1 MSHCRFRCC
10 IITSGCFKH
19 GILWR
24 RSGKYHFVSQPVGQ
38 CRSCRFD
45 FLGVVPGYSSAN
57 RAIRYSLSIGSVVTA
72 FDDFFKKTKS
82 ILFKIVEILAL
93 VVAILLL
100 IYLLLGEASGD
111 YIVSVAVNISLFISA
126 VTPEA
131 LAAVAL
137 GLALYTY
144 INKK

>member
-1 MSHCRFRCC
+1 LVWCC
-10 IITSGCFKH
+10 
-19 GILWR
+19 
-24 RSGKYHFVSQPVGQ
+24 
-38 CRSCRFD
+38 
-45 FLGVVPGYSSAN
+45 GYSSAN
-57 RAIRYSLSIGSVVTA
+57 RAIRLFSQHWGERMNS
-72 FDDFFKKTKS
+72 FDDFFEKTKS
-82 ILFKIVEILAL
+82 ALFKIVEILAL

>member
-1 MSHCRFRCC
+1 MNS
-10 IITSGCFKH
+10 
-19 GILWR
+19 
-24 RSGKYHFVSQPVGQ
+24 
-38 CRSCRFD
+38 
-45 FLGVVPGYSSAN
+45 
-57 RAIRYSLSIGSVVTA
+57 
-72 FDDFFKKTKS
+72 FDDFFQKTKN
-82 ILFKIVEILAL
+82 ILFKIVEILTL

-111 YIVSVAVNISLFISA
+111 YIISVAVNISLFISA

-137 GLALYTY
+137 GLTLYTY

>member
-1 MSHCRFRCC
+1 VNS
-10 IITSGCFKH
+10 
-19 GILWR
+19 
-24 RSGKYHFVSQPVGQ
+24 
-38 CRSCRFD
+38 
-45 FLGVVPGYSSAN
+45 
-57 RAIRYSLSIGSVVTA
+57 
-72 FDDFFKKTKS
+72 FDDFFQKTKS
-82 ILFKIVEILAL
+82 ILFKIVEILTL

-111 YIVSVAVNISLFISA
+111 YIISVAVNISLFISA

-137 GLALYTY
+137 GLVLYTY

>member
-1 MSHCRFRCC
+1 MNS
-10 IITSGCFKH
+10 
-19 GILWR
+19 
-24 RSGKYHFVSQPVGQ
+24 
-38 CRSCRFD
+38 
-45 FLGVVPGYSSAN
+45 
-57 RAIRYSLSIGSVVTA
+57 
-72 FDDFFKKTKS
+72 FDDFFQKTKS
-82 ILFKIVEILAL
+82 ILFKIVEILTL

-111 YIVSVAVNISLFISA
+111 YIISVAVNISLFISA

-137 GLALYTY
+137 GLVLYTY

>member
-1 MSHCRFRCC
+1 MNS
-10 IITSGCFKH
+10 
-19 GILWR
+19 
-24 RSGKYHFVSQPVGQ
+24 
-38 CRSCRFD
+38 
-45 FLGVVPGYSSAN
+45 
-57 RAIRYSLSIGSVVTA
+57 
-72 FDDFFKKTKS
+72 FDDFFKKTRS
-82 ILFKIVEILAL
+82 FLFKIVEILAL
-93 VVAILLL
+93 VVEISLL
-100 IYLLLGEASGD
+100 IYLLLAEASGD

>member
-1 MSHCRFRCC
+1 MNS
-10 IITSGCFKH
+10 
-19 GILWR
+19 
-24 RSGKYHFVSQPVGQ
+24 
-38 CRSCRFD
+38 
-45 FLGVVPGYSSAN
+45 
-57 RAIRYSLSIGSVVTA
+57 
-72 FDDFFKKTKS
+72 FDDFFKKTRS
-82 ILFKIVEILAL
+82 VLFKIVEILAL

-100 IYLLLGEASGD
+100 IYILLGEASGD
-111 YIVSVAVNISLFISA
+111 YIVSVAVNASLFISA

>member
-1 MSHCRFRCC
+1 MNS
-10 IITSGCFKH
+10 
-19 GILWR
+19 
-24 RSGKYHFVSQPVGQ
+24 
-38 CRSCRFD
+38 
-45 FLGVVPGYSSAN
+45 
-57 RAIRYSLSIGSVVTA
+57 

-82 ILFKIVEILAL
+82 FLFKIVEILAL

-111 YIVSVAVNISLFISA
+111 YIVSVVVNISLFISA

>member
-1 MSHCRFRCC
+1 MNS
-10 IITSGCFKH
+10 
-19 GILWR
+19 
-24 RSGKYHFVSQPVGQ
+24 
-38 CRSCRFD
+38 
-45 FLGVVPGYSSAN
+45 
-57 RAIRYSLSIGSVVTA
+57 
-72 FDDFFKKTKS
+72 FDDFFQKTKS
-82 ILFKIVEILAL
+82 ILFKIVEILTL

-111 YIVSVAVNISLFISA
+111 YIISVAVNISLFISA

-144 INKK
+144 MNKK

>member
-1 MSHCRFRCC
+1 MNS
-10 IITSGCFKH
+10 
-19 GILWR
+19 
-24 RSGKYHFVSQPVGQ
+24 
-38 CRSCRFD
+38 
-45 FLGVVPGYSSAN
+45 
-57 RAIRYSLSIGSVVTA
+57 
-72 FDDFFKKTKS
+72 FDDFFQKAKS
-82 ILFKIVEILAL
+82 ILFKIVEILTL

-111 YIVSVAVNISLFISA
+111 YIISVVVNISLFISA

>member
-1 MSHCRFRCC
+1 MNS
-10 IITSGCFKH
+10 
-19 GILWR
+19 
-24 RSGKYHFVSQPVGQ
+24 
-38 CRSCRFD
+38 
-45 FLGVVPGYSSAN
+45 
-57 RAIRYSLSIGSVVTA
+57 

-82 ILFKIVEILAL
+82 VLFKIVEILAL

-111 YIVSVAVNISLFISA
+111 YIVSVAVNTSLFISA

>member
-1 MSHCRFRCC
+1 MNS
-10 IITSGCFKH
+10 
-19 GILWR
+19 
-24 RSGKYHFVSQPVGQ
+24 
-38 CRSCRFD
+38 
-45 FLGVVPGYSSAN
+45 
-57 RAIRYSLSIGSVVTA
+57 
-72 FDDFFKKTKS
+72 FDDFFQKTKS
-82 ILFKIVEILAL
+82 ILFKIVEILTL

-111 YIVSVAVNISLFISA
+111 YIISVAVNISLFISA

-137 GLALYTY
+137 GLTLYTY

>member
-1 MSHCRFRCC
+1 VNS
-10 IITSGCFKH
+10 
-19 GILWR
+19 
-24 RSGKYHFVSQPVGQ
+24 
-38 CRSCRFD
+38 
-45 FLGVVPGYSSAN
+45 
-57 RAIRYSLSIGSVVTA
+57 
-72 FDDFFKKTKS
+72 FDDFFQKTKN
-82 ILFKIVEILAL
+82 ILFKIVEILTL

-111 YIVSVAVNISLFISA
+111 YIISVAVNISLFISA

>member
-1 MSHCRFRCC
+1 MNS
-10 IITSGCFKH
+10 
-19 GILWR
+19 
-24 RSGKYHFVSQPVGQ
+24 
-38 CRSCRFD
+38 
-45 FLGVVPGYSSAN
+45 
-57 RAIRYSLSIGSVVTA
+57 
-72 FDDFFKKTKS
+72 FDDFFKNTKS
-82 ILFKIVEILAL
+82 VLFKIVEILAL

-137 GLALYTY
+137 GLALYSY

>member
-1 MSHCRFRCC
+1 MNQ
-10 IITSGCFKH
+10 I
-19 GILWR
+19 
-24 RSGKYHFVSQPVGQ
+24 
-38 CRSCRFD
+38 
-45 FLGVVPGYSSAN
+45 
-57 RAIRYSLSIGSVVTA
+57 
-72 FDDFFKKTKS
+72 DDFFKKTKS
-82 ILFKIVEILAL
+82 FLFKIVEILAL

-100 IYLLLGEASGD
+100 IYLLLGETSGD

>member
-1 MSHCRFRCC
+1 MTQ
-10 IITSGCFKH
+10 I
-19 GILWR
+19 
-24 RSGKYHFVSQPVGQ
+24 
-38 CRSCRFD
+38 
-45 FLGVVPGYSSAN
+45 
-57 RAIRYSLSIGSVVTA
+57 
-72 FDDFFKKTKS
+72 DDFFKKTKS
-82 ILFKIVEILAL
+82 VLFKIVEILAL
-93 VVAILLL
+93 IVAILLL

-111 YIVSVAVNISLFISA
+111 YIVGVAVNISLFISA

>member
-1 MSHCRFRCC
+1 MNS
-10 IITSGCFKH
+10 
-19 GILWR
+19 
-24 RSGKYHFVSQPVGQ
+24 
-38 CRSCRFD
+38 
-45 FLGVVPGYSSAN
+45 
-57 RAIRYSLSIGSVVTA
+57 
-72 FDDFFKKTKS
+72 FDDFFKRTKGV
-82 ILFKIVEILAL
+82 LFKIVEILAL

-111 YIVSVAVNISLFISA
+111 YIVGVAVNISLFISA

>member
-1 MSHCRFRCC
+1 MNS
-10 IITSGCFKH
+10 
-19 GILWR
+19 
-24 RSGKYHFVSQPVGQ
+24 
-38 CRSCRFD
+38 
-45 FLGVVPGYSSAN
+45 
-57 RAIRYSLSIGSVVTA
+57 

-82 ILFKIVEILAL
+82 VLFKIVEILAL

-111 YIVSVAVNISLFISA
+111 YIVSVTVNISLFISA

>member
-1 MSHCRFRCC
+1 VNS
-10 IITSGCFKH
+10 
-19 GILWR
+19 
-24 RSGKYHFVSQPVGQ
+24 
-38 CRSCRFD
+38 
-45 FLGVVPGYSSAN
+45 
-57 RAIRYSLSIGSVVTA
+57 
-72 FDDFFKKTKS
+72 FDDFFQKNKS
-82 ILFKIVEILAL
+82 ILFKIVEILTL

-111 YIVSVAVNISLFISA
+111 YIISVAVNISLFISA

>member
-1 MSHCRFRCC
+1 VNS
-10 IITSGCFKH
+10 
-19 GILWR
+19 
-24 RSGKYHFVSQPVGQ
+24 
-38 CRSCRFD
+38 
-45 FLGVVPGYSSAN
+45 
-57 RAIRYSLSIGSVVTA
+57 
-72 FDDFFKKTKS
+72 FDDFFQKTKS
-82 ILFKIVEILAL
+82 ILFKIVEILTL

-111 YIVSVAVNISLFISA
+111 YIISVAVNMSLFISA

-137 GLALYTY
+137 GLTLYTY

>member
-1 MSHCRFRCC
+1 VNS
-10 IITSGCFKH
+10 
-19 GILWR
+19 
-24 RSGKYHFVSQPVGQ
+24 
-38 CRSCRFD
+38 
-45 FLGVVPGYSSAN
+45 
-57 RAIRYSLSIGSVVTA
+57 
-72 FDDFFKKTKS
+72 FDDFFQKTKS
-82 ILFKIVEILAL
+82 ILFKIVEILTL

-111 YIVSVAVNISLFISA
+111 YIISVAVNISLFISA

-137 GLALYTY
+137 GLTLYTY

>member
-1 MSHCRFRCC
+1 VNS
-10 IITSGCFKH
+10 
-19 GILWR
+19 
-24 RSGKYHFVSQPVGQ
+24 
-38 CRSCRFD
+38 
-45 FLGVVPGYSSAN
+45 
-57 RAIRYSLSIGSVVTA
+57 
-72 FDDFFKKTKS
+72 FDDFFQKTKR
-82 ILFKIVEILAL
+82 ILFKIVEILTL

-111 YIVSVAVNISLFISA
+111 YIISVAVNISLFISA

-137 GLALYTY
+137 GLTLYTY

>member
-1 MSHCRFRCC
+1 MNS
-10 IITSGCFKH
+10 
-19 GILWR
+19 
-24 RSGKYHFVSQPVGQ
+24 
-38 CRSCRFD
+38 
-45 FLGVVPGYSSAN
+45 
-57 RAIRYSLSIGSVVTA
+57 
-72 FDDFFKKTKS
+72 FDDFFQKTKN
-82 ILFKIVEILAL
+82 ILFKIVEILTL

-111 YIVSVAVNISLFISA
+111 YIISVAVNISLFISA

>member
-1 MSHCRFRCC
+1 M
-10 IITSGCFKH
+10 
-19 GILWR
+19 
-24 RSGKYHFVSQPVGQ
+24 
-38 CRSCRFD
+38 
-45 FLGVVPGYSSAN
+45 N
-57 RAIRYSLSIGSVVTA
+57 A
-72 FDDFFKKTKS
+72 FDDFFKKTKTF
-82 ILFKIVEILAL
+82 LFKIVEILAL

-111 YIVSVAVNISLFISA
+111 YIVGVAVNISLFISA
-126 VTPEA
+126 ITPEA

>member
-1 MSHCRFRCC
+1 M
-10 IITSGCFKH
+10 TS
-19 GILWR
+19 
-24 RSGKYHFVSQPVGQ
+24 
-38 CRSCRFD
+38 
-45 FLGVVPGYSSAN
+45 
-57 RAIRYSLSIGSVVTA
+57 

-82 ILFKIVEILAL
+82 VLFKIVEILAL

-111 YIVSVAVNISLFISA
+111 YIVGVAVNISLFISA

-131 LAAVAL
+131 FAAVAL

>member
-1 MSHCRFRCC
+1 LNS
-10 IITSGCFKH
+10 
-19 GILWR
+19 
-24 RSGKYHFVSQPVGQ
+24 
-38 CRSCRFD
+38 
-45 FLGVVPGYSSAN
+45 
-57 RAIRYSLSIGSVVTA
+57 
-72 FDDFFKKTKS
+72 FDDFFEKTKS
-82 ILFKIVEILAL
+82 VLFKIVEILAL

>member
-1 MSHCRFRCC
+1 MNS
-10 IITSGCFKH
+10 
-19 GILWR
+19 
-24 RSGKYHFVSQPVGQ
+24 
-38 CRSCRFD
+38 
-45 FLGVVPGYSSAN
+45 
-57 RAIRYSLSIGSVVTA
+57 
-72 FDDFFKKTKS
+72 FDDFFQKTKS
-82 ILFKIVEILAL
+82 ILFKIVEILTL

-111 YIVSVAVNISLFISA
+111 YIVSVVVNISLFISA